1 MKHFVLFSMIL
12 IVASVIVLLMPQN
25 EQEGFQPDKYK
36 PIPQMTRK
44 EGFGTIINQMRQGSS
59 PPVPATFFHE
69 SSRTAAAAD
78 GTSDQDQLLHRT
90 LKKQERLFETF
101 ASKSN
106 MVQPPVSA
114 TTTQKNSIAST
125 SSYRLPDYED

>member
-1 MKHFVLFSMIL
+1 
-12 IVASVIVLLMPQN
+12 
-25 EQEGFQPDKYK
+25 
-36 PIPQMTRK
+36 MTRK

-125 SSYRLPDYED
+125 SSYRLPDYAD